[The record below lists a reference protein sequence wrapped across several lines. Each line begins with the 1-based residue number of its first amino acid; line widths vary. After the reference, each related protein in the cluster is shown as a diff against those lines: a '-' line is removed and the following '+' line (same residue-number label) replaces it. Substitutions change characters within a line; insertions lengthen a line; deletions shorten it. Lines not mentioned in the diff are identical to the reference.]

1 MDDVRRDLSPA
12 LADLPRER
20 QYLLPALQR
29 VQEELGSLPLWA
41 LETVGLHVRVPKSEV
56 YGVATHSPELRLD
69 PPGTHVVRVCTGVSC
84 YVLGAPAI
92 LRTLLNRLDTPSN
105 MTRARSK
112 VTVEETACAFIC
124 GVAPV
129 VEVDGVPRGA
139 MTPREAETLA
149 TELGSR

>member
-1 MDDVRRDLSPA
+1 MDDVRRDLSSV

-29 VQEELGSLPLWA
+29 AQHELGSLPLWA

-56 YGVATHSPELRLD
+56 YGVATHSPELRLE
-69 PPGTHVVRVCTGVSC
+69 PPGAHVVRVCTGVSC
-84 YVLGAPAI
+84 NVLGAPAI
-92 LRTLLNRLDTPSN
+92 LRTLLDRLDNRSGV
-105 MTRARSK
+105 TRADSD

-129 VEVDGVPRGA
+129 VEVDGVPRGG
-139 MTPREAETLA
+139 MTPRDAAALA
-149 TELGSR
+149 MELVSP